1 MFNEDESDSSG
12 RIMPQNT
19 ADYLSSDTFT
29 DFVEVPSSGYNRLV
43 RAVRYGR
50 YFMLKGLK
58 AEYAGDEVF
67 RTLLRKE
74 FEIMVQMDH
83 PNIVRVYSLEEEKGA
98 AGGRP

>member
-1 MFNEDESDSSG
+1 M
-12 RIMPQNT
+12 
-19 ADYLSSDTFT
+19 
-29 DFVEVPSSGYNRLV
+29 PSSGYNRLV

-58 AEYAGDEVF
+58 AEYAGDEVY

-83 PNIVRVYSLEEEKGA
+83 PNITVSIRWRRFRIWGCAS
-98 AGGRP
+98 